1 MDAPRASA
9 YLPHVMLRRLLACL
23 ALLTGLAAV
32 GAPIN
37 AGVVDPVTAQVGV
50 NKPAPTVAPTERAEC
65 QQPRASTG
73 NRRTQS
79 ADCRPRRTVI
89 ITIPTVQFGADRAFE

>member
-1 MDAPRASA
+1 
-9 YLPHVMLRRLLACL
+9 MLRRLFACL

-32 GAPIN
+32 GAPVN
-37 AGVVDPVTAQVGV
+37 AGVVDTVAAQVGAS
-50 NKPAPTVAPTERAEC
+50 KPAPTVAPTERAEC
-65 QQPRASTG
+65 QQPRSSTG